1 MSGRVNLWALN
12 TKDVGGVEVMI
23 LRFYKNNRVV
33 YTEGIY
39 PEDIDIEAFSK
50 KATKLN
56 PSGRTYAEWL
66 VMDRIC

>member
-1 MSGRVNLWALN
+1 
-12 TKDVGGVEVMI
+12 MI

-39 PEDIDIEAFSK
+39 PEDIDMEHFSER
-50 KATKLN
+50 ANKLN
-56 PSGRTYAEWL
+56 PMGRTYAEWL